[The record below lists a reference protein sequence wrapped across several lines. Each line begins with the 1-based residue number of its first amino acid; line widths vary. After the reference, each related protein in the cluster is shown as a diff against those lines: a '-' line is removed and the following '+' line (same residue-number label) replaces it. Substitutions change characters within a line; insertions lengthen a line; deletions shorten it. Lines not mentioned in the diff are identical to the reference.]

1 MITEK
6 EKKEKDLVK
15 NKIEVILNKAK
26 ELKETFGFYPSILIE
41 GRAGIGK
48 SQSVLR
54 WAARNNFKVIDIR
67 LINYD
72 IGDLM
77 LKVPDGDSLK
87 NRYVSWLKKL
97 ENTKENVILLLD
109 EIDKA
114 EPTIQRLA
122 YQLVL
127 DREVEGLKLNDNVL
141 IVAIQN
147 QTEDGIFND
156 LRREKPLWD
165 RFVFRVRVDLD
176 LEEFLDYAY
185 SNFKTPELIVFLE
198 KNRDLIYV
206 DKEEELVVTPRR
218 WEFLDKVL
226 QTCDPDDLEEVKILT
241 ETVTNKE
248 IAATFISFLEIRKKY
263 NINEILRT
271 ADYSD
276 VPKKDFFSIIS
287 LLVTSLSNSN
297 DSNLIKKHVKAIKNA
312 FGDELLL
319 FFLKVL
325 VKVSNNKET
334 LIEALLDVE
343 EIQDLIEKIIY

>member
-127 DREVEGLKLNDNVL
+127 DREVEGLKLSDNVM

-226 QTCDPDDLEEVKILT
+226 QTCDPDDL
-241 ETVTNKE
+241 
-248 IAATFISFLEIRKKY
+248 
-263 NINEILRT
+263 
-271 ADYSD
+271 
-276 VPKKDFFSIIS
+276 
-287 LLVTSLSNSN
+287 
-297 DSNLIKKHVKAIKNA
+297 
-312 FGDELLL
+312 
-319 FFLKVL
+319 
-325 VKVSNNKET
+325 
-334 LIEALLDVE
+334 
-343 EIQDLIEKIIY
+343 